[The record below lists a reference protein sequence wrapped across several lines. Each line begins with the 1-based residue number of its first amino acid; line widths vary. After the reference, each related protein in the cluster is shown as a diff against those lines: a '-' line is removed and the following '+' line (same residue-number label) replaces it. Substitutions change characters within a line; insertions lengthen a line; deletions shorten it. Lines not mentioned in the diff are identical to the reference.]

1 MTPRQF
7 ASALAAT
14 RMPAEGRTAT
24 ACRLVL
30 VDGLSD
36 RQAAQRVGIEPS
48 AVTRARNKLA
58 PRVACPHCNGTGF
71 AG

>member
-14 RMPAEGRTAT
+14 RMPAEGRTAQ

-36 RQAAQRVGIEPS
+36 RQAAAQVGIEPS
-48 AVTRARNKLA
+48 AVTRARNKLQ
-58 PRVACPHCNGTGF
+58 PRPECPHCHQPMP
-71 AG
+71 A